1 MGMSGLKFVTAG
13 LALALLAPLAASAQT
28 APAWPTRTIKLVVG
42 FGPGGGV
49 DIVARLVAQ
58 KMQESFGQNVVVENR
73 PGGNAMLGPDLVAK
87 SAPDGYTLLYAAAGQ
102 MSVSP
107 AIYSK
112 IPYQPLKDFVPISMI
127 ASYPLLLVTSVNHPA
142 ANVQDFIAWT
152 KANPEKT
159 NYGAASA
166 GFQLSTEL
174 FKIKT
179 GATGQAIVFRSSNET
194 MTNVIGEQVTYG
206 FSEPPPSLPH
216 VRAGKARALAVTA
229 PKRVAD
235 LPDVPTLHDIGAN
248 VDVRLWSGLF
258 APAGTPAEIVRK
270 LEAECMRIAQ
280 LPDIR
285 DKLRALSS
293 DAVGNS
299 SADFAKEIDA
309 EIRMWSDVARQAKL
323 TFE

>member
-1 MGMSGLKFVTAG
+1 MGMSGLKFVAAG
-13 LALALLAPLAASAQT
+13 LALALLAPFSAGAET
-28 APAWPTRTIKLVVG
+28 APAYPTRTIKLVVG

-58 KMQESFGQNVVVENR
+58 KLQESFGQNVIVENR

-127 ASYPLLLVTSVNHPA
+127 ASYPLLLITSPNHPA
-142 ANVQDFIAWT
+142 ANVRDLVAWT
-152 KANPEKT
+152 RANPDKT

-166 GFQLSTEL
+166 GFQLATEL
-174 FKIKT
+174 FKMKT
-179 GATGQAIVFRSSNET
+179 GATGQVIVFRSTNET
-194 MTNVIGEQVTYG
+194 VTNVVGEQVTYA
-206 FSEPPPSLPH
+206 FAEPPPTMPQ
-216 VRAGKARALAVTA
+216 VTAGKARAVAVTA
-229 PKRVAD
+229 PRRIAD
-235 LPDVPTLHDIGAN
+235 LPDVPTLRDIGVN

-258 APAGTPAEIVRK
+258 APAGTPPEILKK

-280 LPDIR
+280 LPDIKAR
-285 DKLRALSS
+285 LRASSS

-299 SADFAKEIDA
+299 SVDFAKEIDA

-323 TFE
+323 SFE